1 MALLLAEAKLL
12 SNNQLEL
19 GVIEEIVDK
28 EDLFAILPFTGIN
41 GKAYVYNRE
50 LTLSEADFLDVSG
63 TVNEGAATF
72 SEVVT
77 TLRILIGDVDVD
89 KFMDGV
95 LSDTNSQKAVQI
107 AAKAKGLLR
116 KFRRTL
122 AIGDSSVTSQE
133 FDGLARIALDITFG
147 LGRMGGVTSAAA
159 SAGEDLTRTIYAD
172 GTKPVTATPAPTTG
186 TAGAALTLAMLDKLL
201 DAVPNGADAIFM
213 PRSVIRAFRGLV
225 RAAGGNT
232 ASEFMLPE
240 FGKAML
246 THNGVPILANDFI
259 PVNETHGT
267 STANTTSA
275 YAVRLNESDGLHG
288 IYGGGTAGVVVEDIG
303 TVQTKDSSR
312 TRLKWYVGLALK
324 STLSLARLKG
334 LTNVA

>member
-1 MALLLAEAKLL
+1 MALLIEEARLL
-12 SNNQLEL
+12 SRDQLEI

-28 EDLFAILPFTGIN
+28 EDLFAILPFTAVN

-50 LTLSEADFLDVSG
+50 LTLSEADFLTPYG
-63 TVNEGAATF
+63 TVKEEASTF
-72 SEVVT
+72 KEVVT

-89 KFMDGV
+89 KFIVGTM
-95 LSDTNSQKAVQI
+95 SDTNSQKAIQI
-107 AAKAKGLLR
+107 ASKAKGLLR

-122 AIGDSSVTSQE
+122 AIGDSTIHATE
-133 FDGLARIALDITFG
+133 FDGLARIATDITFG
-147 LGRMGGVTSAAA
+147 LGR
-159 SAGEDLTRTIYAD
+159 SAGMDSAFANAPGDLTRTIYAD
-172 GTKPVTATPAPTTG
+172 GTMPIAGTPAPTTG
-186 TAGAALTLAMLDKLL
+186 TAGATLTLAMLDKLL
-201 DAVPNGADAIFM
+201 DAVPNGADALFM
-213 PRSVIRAFRGLV
+213 PRPVIRAFRGLV

-232 ASEFMLPE
+232 ASEYMFE
-240 FGKAML
+240 NFGKAML

-259 PVNETHGT
+259 PVDEVHGT
-267 STANTTSA
+267 TAKTTSI
-275 YAVRLNESDGLHG
+275 YAIRLNEADGLHG

-324 STLSLARLKG
+324 STLSMARLKG

>member
-1 MALLLAEAKLL
+1 MALLLAEAQLL

-19 GVIEEIVDK
+19 GVVEEIVDK

-50 LTLSEADFLDVSG
+50 LTLSEADFLAPSG

-72 SEVVT
+72 EEVVT

-89 KFMDGV
+89 KFLDGTM
-95 LSDTNSQKAVQI
+95 SDTNSQKAVQI
-107 AAKAKGLLR
+107 ASKAKGLLR

-122 AIGDSSVTSQE
+122 AIGDSSVTATE

-147 LGRMGGVTSAAA
+147 LGRSGAVTSAGANSAA
-159 SAGEDLTRTIYAD
+159 DLSRSIYAD
-172 GTKPVTATPAPTTG
+172 GTLPIAATPAPTTG

-213 PRSVIRAFRGLV
+213 PRSVIRAFRALV

-232 ASEFMLPE
+232 AAEYMFE
-240 FGKAML
+240 NFGKVML
-246 THNGVPILANDFI
+246 SHNGVPILANDFI

-267 STANTTSA
+267 STANTTSV
-275 YAVRLNESDGLHG
+275 YAVRLNEADGLHG

-334 LTNVA
+334 LTNIA

>member
-12 SNNQLEL
+12 SSNQLEL

-50 LTLSEADFLDVSG
+50 LTLSEADFLDPSG

-95 LSDTNSQKAVQI
+95 LSDTNSQKSTQI

-122 AIGDSSVTSQE
+122 AVGDSSVTSQE

-147 LGRMGGVTSAAA
+147 SGRSGGVTSASANAA
-159 SAGEDLTRTIYAD
+159 QDLTRSIYAD
-172 GTKPVTATPAPTTG
+172 GTSPVASTPAPTTG
-186 TAGAALTLAMLDKLL
+186 TAGATLTLAMLDKLL

-213 PRSVIRAFRGLV
+213 PRPVIRAFRGLV

-232 ASEFMLPE
+232 ASEFMVAD

-267 STANTTSA
+267 STTNTTSV

-303 TVQTKDSSR
+303 TVQNKDSSR
-312 TRLKWYVGLALK
+312 TRLKWYCGLALK

-334 LTNVA
+334 LTNIA